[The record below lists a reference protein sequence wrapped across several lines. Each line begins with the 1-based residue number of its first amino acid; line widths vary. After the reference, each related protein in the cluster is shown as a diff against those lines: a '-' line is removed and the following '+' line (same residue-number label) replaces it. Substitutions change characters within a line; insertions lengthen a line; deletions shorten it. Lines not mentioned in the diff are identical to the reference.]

1 MRVPTNTKP
10 LIQGAVLGAIACAA
24 IGFIWG
30 GWVTGGTARKDA
42 VIAAHGATVTA
53 LAPFCAESFRAQGDA
68 SARMAELTKAS
79 AWERNRVLEK
89 SGFASLPGS
98 KTGEPDLAR
107 ACVEL
112 LMAPVVPKT

>member
-1 MRVPTNTKP
+1 MKLPINIKP

-30 GWVTGGTARKDA
+30 GWVTGGTAHKDA
-42 VIAAHGATVTA
+42 VIAAHDATVTA
-53 LAPFCAESFRAQGDA
+53 LAPLCAERFRAQGDA
-68 SARMAELTKAS
+68 SDRLAELTKVS
-79 AWERNRVLEK
+79 AWERSRVLEK

-98 KTGEPDLAR
+98 KSSEPDLAR

-112 LMAPVVPKT
+112 LMAPVAPKT

>member
-1 MRVPTNTKP
+1 MGDRRHGT
-10 LIQGAVLGAIACAA
+10 QGCRDGS
-24 IGFIWG
+24 
-30 GWVTGGTARKDA
+30 ARCD
-42 VIAAHGATVTA
+42 GEG
-53 LAPFCAESFRAQGDA
+53 LAPIRAESFRAQGDA

-79 AWERNRVLEK
+79 VWERTQVMEK

-112 LMAPVVPKT
+112 LMAPVAPKI

>member
-1 MRVPTNTKP
+1 MRMPTNLKP

-24 IGFIWG
+24 VGFIWG

-42 VIAAHGATVTA
+42 VMAAHAATVKA
-53 LAPFCAESFRAQGDA
+53 LAPICAESFRAQGDA

-79 AWERNRVLEK
+79 VWERTNVLEK

-112 LMAPVVPKT
+112 LMAPVAPKT